1 MNADFWRG
9 RRVFLTGHTGFKGS
23 WLSIWLQ
30 NMGAE
35 LTGFAL
41 PPSTDPS
48 LFELADVASGMTSI
62 LGDIRS
68 LDAVS
73 NAMLGAEPEIVIH
86 MAAQPLVRASYEDP
100 VQTYSTN
107 VMGTV
112 NVLEA
117 ARQTH
122 SVKAILNVTTDKCY
136 ENKEWH
142 WSYREIDPLG
152 GHDPYSNSKAC
163 SELVTSSY
171 RASFFNPARYTE
183 HGVALATA
191 RAGNVI
197 GAGDYSKDRLIPDL
211 VSAFRQGKPA
221 LIRFPNATRPW
232 QHVLEPL
239 RGYLELCERLFLEGP
254 DWGEAWNFGPTSAD
268 HYSVGSIATE
278 LASLWGQE
286 VEWAPAPDV
295 SYHEAGLLSLD
306 IAKVSS
312 RLGWRP
318 RLSVQDAL
326 RLIVDWEKNFSS
338 VALPRTVIERQ
349 LEAYLQIDS

>member
-1 MNADFWRG
+1 MNVEFWRG

-30 NMGAE
+30 SLGAQ

-41 PPSTDPS
+41 PPETDPS
-48 LFELADVASGMTSI
+48 LFNLADVASGMTSI
-62 LGDIRS
+62 IGDIRS
-68 LDAVS
+68 LDAVKM
-73 NAMLGAEPEIVIH
+73 AMLEADPEVVIH

-100 VQTYSTN
+100 ILTYSTN

-117 ARQTH
+117 ARAAP

-142 WSYREIDPLG
+142 WSYREIEPLG

-163 SELVTSSY
+163 SEFVTSSY
-171 RASFFNPARYTE
+171 RASFFNPARYEE

-197 GAGDYSKDRLIPDL
+197 GGGDYSKDRLIPDL
-211 VSAFRQGKPA
+211 ISAFCKGKPA
-221 LIRFPNATRPW
+221 QIRFPNATRPW
-232 QHVLEPL
+232 QHVMEPL
-239 RGYLELCERLFLEGP
+239 RGYLELCERLFIDGP
-254 DWGEAWNFGPTSAD
+254 LWGEAWNFGPTTKDQLPVS
-268 HYSVGSIATE
+268 SIATE
-278 LASLWGQE
+278 LARLWGPGAKWE
-286 VEWAPAPDV
+286 ATPDA

-306 IAKVSS
+306 ISKVAS
-312 RLGWRP
+312 RLGWQP
-318 RLSVQDAL
+318 KLSMQDAL
-326 RLIVDWEKNFSS
+326 SLIVDWERKAASAEF
-338 VALPRTVIERQ
+338 PRTI
-349 LEAYLQIDS
+349 LEAQLASYLQIES